1 MKRKGYDE
9 RLIRKDRPAS
19 PRALLINR
27 YSFSLATRHSQPATR
42 NSQLATRN
50 SQLATP
56 HAARLA
62 CNVAPASPAAT
73 PKFTTNRAATPAAV
87 ERTATI

>member
-42 NSQLATRN
+42 NSQLAT
-50 SQLATP
+50 P

-62 CNVAPASPAAT
+62 CNVAPASPSAT